1 MSCFTVPVG
10 WAPRSSQ
17 CCRRSSSITIVEG
30 DVCGLYRPI
39 VSMKRPPRGER
50 WSATTPRQ
58 FGFFLPPTRVSLT
71 LTAISALRLAAARQ
85 LLQRGH
91 LALRDLAHQLLH
103 LGELLDQ
110 LSHGLHV
117 GARAAG
123 DAPPPRAVDD
133 PRVGPLG
140 GGHRLDDRLEPVE

>member
-1 MSCFTVPVG
+1 M
-10 WAPRSSQ
+10 A
-17 CCRRSSSITIVEG
+17 
-30 DVCGLYRPI
+30 
-39 VSMKRPPRGER
+39 SMKRPSRGER
-50 WSATTPRQ
+50 WSATTTRQ
-58 FGFFLPPTRVSLT
+58 WGFFLPPTRVSLT
-71 LTAISALRLAAARQ
+71 RTDTTGRLAAARQ